1 MIVNV
6 LETISS
12 GVART
17 WCSTFAVDLD
27 FEVGLLHG
35 VNVVLSIARSVAL
48 VNDGCDQATTYCD
61 VILGRLSFSF
71 WILFFRNVFSITMML
86 LLVRPETIS
95 NISWLVPKRLDYF
108 LSKSKKIN
116 CLNIFELS
124 HQNSHLTCRFS
135 LDESPRRVDLVGPGE
150 KNASFVLDSNL
161 IWTSGKVEFGKYETT
176 KSFFLQ
182 ENIIFNA

>member
-1 MIVNV
+1 MLTNVRVKSQVKLKINRRSILTVKAYSKFFRVVFLANGKLLYFIMIVNV

-71 WILFFRNVFSITMML
+71 
-86 LLVRPETIS
+86 
-95 NISWLVPKRLDYF
+95 
-108 LSKSKKIN
+108 
-116 CLNIFELS
+116 
-124 HQNSHLTCRFS
+124 
-135 LDESPRRVDLVGPGE
+135 
-150 KNASFVLDSNL
+150 
-161 IWTSGKVEFGKYETT
+161 
-176 KSFFLQ
+176 
-182 ENIIFNA
+182 